1 MLTYEH
7 MVLRFVIALAVG
19 ALVGIE
25 REAVGKDAGIRTSM
39 LVAGGASLFTM
50 ISLMMPEVLG
60 VDVSDLPVLSDR
72 VVSNIVVGIGF
83 LGGGIILK
91 SGEHVKGLTTAAV
104 IWVTAALGTL
114 VGLGVIKLAFT
125 AAILIAGL
133 LYLLRKVRLYE
144 YIRPGHRIHDGENT
158 EP

>member
-1 MLTYEH
+1 MLSYGH
-7 MVLRFVIALAVG
+7 MLLRFTIALAVG

-50 ISLMMPEVLG
+50 ISLMMPDIFG
-60 VDVSDLPVLSDR
+60 IDVSKFPVLSDR
-72 VVSNIVVGIGF
+72 VISNIVVGIGF

-114 VGLGVIKLAFT
+114 VGLGLTKFAFT
-125 AAILIAGL
+125 AAVIIAGL
-133 LYLLRKVRLYE
+133 LYLLRKVKLYE
-144 YIRPGHRIHDGENT
+144 FIKPNHHPNNNT
-158 EP
+158 EV